1 MPDEDSTKEK
11 QAKADEEAKKEGKE
25 SADPVEPVT
34 KSEGREAWDWRVQ
47 NDNKPLW
54 TRSPKD
60 VSALPAA
67 LTNHSCMSP
76 GWKNSRLLRCPR
88 QSGLQTQRCA
98 ACAACQAGGWQEM
111 LQIVV

>member
-11 QAKADEEAKKEGKE
+11 QAKADEEAKKEGTE

-34 KSEGREAWDWRVQ
+34 KSEGRDVWDWRVQ

-60 VSALPAA
+60 VSALPVCAPASVLHEPWHGSANICCHA
-67 LTNHSCMSP
+67 LGS
-76 GWKNSRLLRCPR
+76 W
-88 QSGLQTQRCA
+88 
-98 ACAACQAGGWQEM
+98 
-111 LQIVV
+111 VF